1 MFALGP
7 LLTALIS
14 AFIPVAVEGTKQG
27 INRFIGGPQP
37 TTIEEQIKIEQ
48 NEVATLEALAKLDNP
63 YGTPSQWVIDL
74 RASARYLAAW
84 AVILGGGG
92 LLFTPAPVEVKG
104 LAVEAISVAFGFLFG
119 TRIVTNLK
127 K

>member
-7 LLTALIS
+7 LFTALIS
-14 AFIPVAVEGTKQG
+14 ALIPVGVEGTKQL
-27 INRFIGGPQP
+27 INKAVGGPKP
-37 TTIEEQIKIEQ
+37 TTIAEQIELEKADI
-48 NEVATLEALAKLDNP
+48 ARLEAVAKLDDP
-63 YGTPSQWVIDL
+63 HGTPSQWVVDL

-84 AVILGGGG
+84 MVILGGGAV
-92 LLFTPAPVEVKG
+92 LFTGADIQVKA

-119 TRIVTNLK
+119 TRIVANLK

>member
-1 MFALGP
+1 MFLGP
-7 LLTALIS
+7 LFTALIS
-14 AFIPVAVEGTKQG
+14 ALIPVGVEGTKQL
-27 INRFIGGPQP
+27 INKVVGGPKA
-37 TTIEEQIKIEQ
+37 TTIDEQIKLDQ
-48 NEVATLEALAKLDNP
+48 SEVLKLEALAKLDNP

-84 AVILGGGG
+84 MVIVGGGAV
-92 LLFTPAPVEVKG
+92 LFTPADLQVKA

-119 TRIVTNLK
+119 TRIVANLK

>member
-1 MFALGP
+1 MFGP

-14 AFIPVAVEGTKQG
+14 AFIPVAVEGAKQG
-27 INRFIGGPQP
+27 INMITGGPKP
-37 TTIEEQIKIEQ
+37 TSIDEQIKLEQ
-48 NEVATLEALAKLDNP
+48 AEVGKLEALAKLDNP

-74 RASARYLAAW
+74 RGSARYLAAW
-84 AVILGGGG
+84 AVIVGGGAV
-92 LLFTPAPVEVKG
+92 LFTGEDLAVKS

-119 TRIVTNLK
+119 TRIVANLK